1 MSVLTVPAPVP
12 PRESDDHPL
21 VLALSIFAPGALR
34 APAAPDHQEPRPGAD
49 PAPHLTPPGPHRT

>member
-1 MSVLTVPAPVP
+1 MSVLTVPAPVS

-34 APAAPDHQEPRPGAD
+34 APHHQEPRPGAD